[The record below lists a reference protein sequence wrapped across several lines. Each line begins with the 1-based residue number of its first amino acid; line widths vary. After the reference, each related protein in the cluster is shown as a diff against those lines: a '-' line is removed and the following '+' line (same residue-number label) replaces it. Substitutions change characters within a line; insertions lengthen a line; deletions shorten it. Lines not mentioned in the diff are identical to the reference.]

1 MNVLVVEPGYLP
13 YEKEVRDELSDLQ
26 AIVGGYIQ
34 AIYPFKD
41 NVALVCNE
49 DGISKHLEFNRMIPE
64 RQYGGIFGTFFI
76 CGISGE
82 HFASLTPEQMRT
94 YKARFKKAEVLLA
107 LNGTTPAF
115 ARVDA
120 LPKHCPDKPR
130 HPPKTPKR

>member
-1 MNVLVVEPGYLP
+1 MNVLVVEPGLSP
-13 YEKEVRDELSDLQ
+13 YEYEVRDELSDLQ
-26 AIVGGYIQ
+26 AIVGGHIQ

-49 DGISKHLEFNRMIPE
+49 DGINKHLEFNRMIPE

-82 HFASLTPEQMRT
+82 HFTSLTPEQMRT
-94 YKARFKKAEVLLA
+94 YKTRFKKAEVLFA
-107 LNGTTPAF
+107 LNGTTPVF
-115 ARVDA
+115 AQVDA
-120 LPKHCPDKPR
+120 MPKRHSDKSR